1 MKISNE
7 KVVLMNYTLKN
18 DAGEVL
24 DTSEGREPLAY
35 IHGKGMLIPG
45 LETELAENEKGA
57 KLNVTVLPDAAYG
70 KRSDDLIQKANIGNF
85 NEPEEV
91 KVGVQ
96 FQMQTPEGGM
106 SIATVTEIA
115 EEEVTIDLNHP
126 LADMTLHFD
135 VEVMDVREAT
145 SEELEHGHVHGEGGH
160 NH

>member
-1 MKISNE
+1 M
-7 KVVLMNYTLKN
+7 
-18 DAGEVL
+18 DAGTCL
-24 DTSEGREPLAY
+24 RDQRMARAATNPTG
-35 IHGKGMLIPG
+35 
-45 LETELAENEKGA
+45 AENEKGA